1 MYPTPSRSST
11 QSPPSLVDL
20 TLFVGRVGEMVLVD
34 AGAYR
39 DGYNGDITRT
49 WPIDGRFT
57 EPQLELYSAVLRVQL
72 ALIEVF
78 LMAN

>member
-1 MYPTPSRSST
+1 
-11 QSPPSLVDL
+11 
-20 TLFVGRVGEMVLVD
+20 MVLVD